1 MNAAAQNFNSVGIAF
16 GSMIAFASY
25 NKVNNRSIMMDT
37 MVICCLNSATSILAG
52 IIVFATLGNIA
63 KELQSDIKDVVVAG
77 KPSPV
82 SLRTTFISYI
92 YLEQFN
98 GLRNTIS
105 NSFYKS
111 GCMVQNDLTGH
122 QFLVSQF

>member
-37 MVICCLNSATSILAG
+37 VVICCLNSATSILAG

-63 KELQSDIKDVVVAG
+63 KELQAKIEDVVIAG
-77 KPSPV
+77 NHGDKA
-82 SLRTTFISYI
+82 TD
-92 YLEQFN
+92 N
-98 GLRNTIS
+98 NKS
-105 NSFYKS
+105 NFRHTSHGYK
-111 GCMVQNDLTGH
+111 D
-122 QFLVSQF
+122 